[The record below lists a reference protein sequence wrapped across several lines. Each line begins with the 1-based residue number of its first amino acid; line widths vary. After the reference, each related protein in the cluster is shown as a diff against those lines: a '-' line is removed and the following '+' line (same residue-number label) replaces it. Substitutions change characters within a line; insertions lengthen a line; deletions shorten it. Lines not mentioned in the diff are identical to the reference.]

1 MTWQWD
7 QSAGA
12 LTRAGRFICKGYSGH
27 EWGKNNPD
35 AQASAG
41 IGPIPRGKWRMTSVK
56 ESQNTGPF
64 TIVLEPEAGT
74 ATEGRGDFRIHG
86 DSIREPGEA
95 SHGCIILARA
105 IREAIWNSGDHE
117 LEVVA

>member
-1 MTWQWD
+1 MSWEWD

-12 LTRAGRFICKGYSGH
+12 LTRAGQLIGKGYSGH

-35 AQASAG
+35 AQASVG
-41 IGPIPRGKWRMTSVK
+41 IGPIPRGKWRMSSVK
-56 ESQNTGPF
+56 DSPNTGPF
-64 TIVLEPEAGT
+64 TIVLEPEVGT
-74 ATEGRGDFRIHG
+74 DTEGRGDFRIHG
-86 DSIREPGEA
+86 DSIANPGSA

-117 LEVVA
+117 LVVVA